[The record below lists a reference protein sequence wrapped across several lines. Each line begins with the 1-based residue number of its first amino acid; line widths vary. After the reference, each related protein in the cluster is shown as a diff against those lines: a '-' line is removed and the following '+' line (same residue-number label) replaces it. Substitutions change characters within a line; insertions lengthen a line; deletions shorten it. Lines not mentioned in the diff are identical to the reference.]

1 MKIPTVVIL
10 LTHGIKNEAS
20 TRVLPLHLPVIKT
33 SFPITFVKFLP
44 VKPRFTF
51 KVYCHAGKV

>member
-20 TRVLPLHLPVIKT
+20 TRVPLPHLPVIKT

-44 VKPRFTF
+44 LKTKLYF
-51 KVYCHAGKV
+51 